1 MAYNN
6 PRLYPLVTG
15 SISFLITKIEDVQYQ
30 KDIITKIRKKFEQ
43 LPNTNY
49 LDVWLQRLTLNI
61 DKDLSYSGKLCEK
74 VIGNEMPIWNSD
86 WLNIKIKK
94 LIETT
99 SIIDVDKLEKL
110 EVSFSESEIN
120 ELGDYDKLFS

>member
-1 MAYNN
+1 
-6 PRLYPLVTG
+6 
-15 SISFLITKIEDVQYQ
+15 
-30 KDIITKIRKKFEQ
+30 
-43 LPNTNY
+43 
-49 LDVWLQRLTLNI
+49 
-61 DKDLSYSGKLCEK
+61 
-74 VIGNEMPIWNSD
+74 MPIWNSD

-94 LIETT
+94 LIEST